1 MTGSRKLAPSAEQPL
16 SEQPLPGAPE
26 APTWRPGPQDGVVP
40 LDARHARHTGPH
52 SAAGGAVGGL
62 QPTPAAPVRDCGRD
76 RRQIALVRP
85 TTGHRSPNPTGP
97 ELMTAKERLSE
108 VASLLARGFLRYW
121 LRKAADGA
129 ENGLAIPRTSSDEC
143 PKPESEGESL

>member
-16 SEQPLPGAPE
+16 SESMPGAPE
-26 APTWRPGPQDGVVP
+26 APVWRSGPQDGIVP

-76 RRQIALVRP
+76 GRQIAPVRP
-85 TTGHRSPNPTGP
+85 TTGHRSPNPTDP
-97 ELMTAKERLSE
+97 ERMSADERLRE
-108 VASLLARGFLRYW
+108 VASLLAIGFLRYR
-121 LRKAADGA
+121 LRRAADGR
-129 ENGLAIPRTSSDEC
+129 ENGLAILRTSSDSCVE
-143 PKPESEGESL
+143 PKPEGETR